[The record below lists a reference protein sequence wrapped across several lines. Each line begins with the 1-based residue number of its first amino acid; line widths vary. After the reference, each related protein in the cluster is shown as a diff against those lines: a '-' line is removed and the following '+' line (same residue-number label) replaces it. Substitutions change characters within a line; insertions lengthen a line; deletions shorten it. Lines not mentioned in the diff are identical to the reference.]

1 MPAAFRTND
10 AGHLEIDGCDVV
22 ALAEEFGAPLWV
34 ISESTVRDNY
44 RRLRDAFRR
53 VYEAT
58 DVLYATKANPQPA
71 IIAAV
76 LAEGALV
83 DAVTLGH
90 LKLILRAGGTPD
102 RIVFNGNSKTEE
114 ELHFALDNRVAVIN
128 VDSLEEMQ
136 LIAGLQPV
144 TATVPQQVCLR
155 IAVDNTRLMAED
167 PILAKSDWLGKFG
180 MDPADALAAAEIAL
194 AHPGI
199 ALAGLHNHLG
209 FSAYGTPYT
218 PQLDVVRH
226 ERCVEQT
233 LDVARSIREEHGHR
247 LAILN
252 MGGGYRVGNPAG
264 YGPGALTEFPTAEDY
279 AMAVAG
285 TARELCAEWDLGTPR
300 LILEAGGYLVT
311 DAVALLAR
319 VGVKK
324 TRRAGGE
331 TREWA
336 SIENTSGYHFVRRL
350 MFRFHHEVV
359 VANRMN
365 DAADTRVSIS
375 GPICA
380 DDDVADEALLP
391 ALRRGD
397 LIAVLDNGS
406 YCEAVTSDYCAV
418 PIPPAVMVSEGRS
431 ALTRKRETADDI
443 VARFDVPE
451 WLTT

>member
-10 AGHLEIDGCDVV
+10 AGHLEIDGRDAVE
-22 ALAEEFGAPLWV
+22 LADEFGAPLWV
-34 ISESTVRDNY
+34 ISESTIRANY
-44 RRLRDAFRR
+44 RRLRDAFHRI
-53 VYEAT
+53 YPGTE
-58 DVLYATKANPQPA
+58 VLYATKANPQPA

-76 LAEGALV
+76 LEEGAMV

-102 RIVFNGNSKTEE
+102 RIVFNGNAKTDE
-114 ELHFALDNRVAVIN
+114 ELRFALDHRVGVIN
-128 VDSLEEMQ
+128 VDSLDEMER
-136 LIAGLQPV
+136 LAELQPRS
-144 TATVPQQVCLR
+144 AAPQPVCLR
-155 IAVDNTRLMAED
+155 VAVDNARLLAED
-167 PILAKSDWLGKFG
+167 PLLAKADWLGKFG
-180 MDPADALAAAEIAL
+180 MDPEDARAAAAVAL
-194 AHPGI
+194 SHPGI
-199 ALAGLHNHLG
+199 ELAGLHNHLG
-209 FSAYGTPYT
+209 FSAYGTPYSSE
-218 PQLDVVRH
+218 LDVRRH

-233 LDVARSIREEHGHR
+233 LEVARSIREDHDHR

-264 YGPGALTEFPTAEDY
+264 YGPGALTDFPTADDY

-285 TARELCAEWDLGTPR
+285 TAKELCAEWDLGQPR

-319 VGVKK
+319 VGMKK
-324 TRRAGGE
+324 VRRAGGE
-331 TREWA
+331 ERAWA

-359 VANRMN
+359 VANRMR
-365 DAADTRVSIS
+365 DEADTRVSIS

-380 DDDVADEALLP
+380 DDDVASDMLLP
-391 ALRRGD
+391 ELRRGD
-397 LIAVLDNGS
+397 LLAILDNGS

-418 PIPPAVMVSEGRS
+418 PIPPSVMVSNGRA
-431 ALTRKRETADDI
+431 ALTRRRETADDI

-451 WLTT
+451 WLTA

>member
-1 MPAAFRTND
+1 MPAAFRTTD

-22 ALAEEFGAPLWV
+22 ALADEFGAPLWV

-53 VYEAT
+53 VYAAT

-76 LAEGALV
+76 LQEGALV

-114 ELHFALDNRVAVIN
+114 EVRFALDRRVAVIN

-136 LIAGLQPV
+136 MIASLQPV

-167 PILAKSDWLGKFG
+167 PELAKSDWLGKFG

-209 FSAYGTPYT
+209 FSAYGTPYS
-218 PQLDVVRH
+218 PRLDVVRH

-264 YGPGALTEFPTAEDY
+264 YGPGALTEFPTADDY
-279 AMAVAG
+279 AMAVGG
-285 TARELCAEWDLGTPR
+285 TAKELCAEWDLGTPR

-311 DAVALLAR
+311 DAVVLLAR
-319 VGVKK
+319 VGLQEDAARRRRGPRVGLDREHVRLPLRPPADVPVPPRGRGGEPHARRRRHARLDLRPDLRRRRRRRRGPAAGAAARRPD
-324 TRRAGGE
+324 RRARQRLVLRGG
-331 TREWA
+331 
-336 SIENTSGYHFVRRL
+336 HVRL
-350 MFRFHHEVV
+350 
-359 VANRMN
+359 
-365 DAADTRVSIS
+365 
-375 GPICA
+375 
-380 DDDVADEALLP
+380 
-391 ALRRGD
+391 LRRPD
-397 LIAVLDNGS
+397 
-406 YCEAVTSDYCAV
+406 
-418 PIPPAVMVSEGRS
+418 PARRDGVGGPRRDH
-431 ALTRKRETADDI
+431 ATARD
-443 VARFDVPE
+443 RR
-451 WLTT
+451 

>member
-1 MPAAFRTND
+1 MPDAFRTNE

-22 ALAEEFGAPLWV
+22 DLAERYGAPLWV
-34 ISESTVRDNY
+34 ISESTVRANY

-71 IIAAV
+71 IIAAT

-114 ELHFALDNRVAVIN
+114 ELRFALDRRLRVIN
-128 VDSLEEMQ
+128 VDSLEEME
-136 LIAGLQPV
+136 LIADLQPRE
-144 TATVPQQVCLR
+144 AAPQPVCLR

-167 PILAKSDWLGKFG
+167 PELAKSDWLGKFG
-180 MDPADALAAAEIAL
+180 MDPEDALRAAEIAL
-194 AHPGI
+194 AHPGLE
-199 ALAGLHNHLG
+199 LAGLHNHLG
-209 FSAYGTPYT
+209 FSAYGTPYS
-218 PQLDVVRH
+218 PRLDVVRH

-233 LDVARSIREEHGHR
+233 LEVARDIRGQYGHR
-247 LAILN
+247 LQVLN
-252 MGGGYRVGNPAG
+252 MGGGYRVGNPDG
-264 YGPGALTEFPTAEDY
+264 YGPGRLTEFPSAEDY
-279 AMAVAG
+279 AMAVGG
-285 TARELCAEWDLGTPR
+285 TAKELCAEWDLGTPR

-311 DAVALLAR
+311 DAVVLLAR
-319 VGVKK
+319 VGVQK

-331 TREWA
+331 SRAWA

-359 VANRMN
+359 VANRMR
-365 DAADTRVSIS
+365 DEADTPVSIC

-380 DDDVADEALLP
+380 DDDVAEGAVLP
-391 ALRRGD
+391 VLRRGD
-397 LIAVLDNGS
+397 LLAVLDNGS

-418 PIPPAVMVSEGRS
+418 PIPPSVMVSNGRA
-431 ALTRKRETADDI
+431 ALTRRRETADDI

-451 WLTT
+451 WLSA

>member
-1 MPAAFRTND
+1 
-10 AGHLEIDGCDVV
+10 
-22 ALAEEFGAPLWV
+22 
-34 ISESTVRDNY
+34 
-44 RRLRDAFRR
+44 
-53 VYEAT
+53 VYGAT

-71 IIAAV
+71 IIAAT

-114 ELHFALDNRVAVIN
+114 ELRFALERRVRVIN
-128 VDSLEEMQ
+128 VDSLEEME
-136 LIAGLQPV
+136 LIAGLQPRD
-144 TATVPQQVCLR
+144 AAPQPVCLR

-167 PILAKSDWLGKFG
+167 PELAKSDWLGKFG
-180 MDPADALAAAEIAL
+180 MDPEDALAAAALAL

-199 ALAGLHNHLG
+199 ELAGLHNHLG
-209 FSAYGTPYT
+209 FSAYGTPYS
-218 PQLDVVRH
+218 PRLDVVRH

-233 LDVARSIREEHGHR
+233 LEVARDIREQHGHR

-252 MGGGYRVGNPAG
+252 MGGGYRVGNPDG
-264 YGPGALTEFPTAEDY
+264 YGPGRLTEFPSADDY
-279 AMAVAG
+279 AMAVGG
-285 TARELCAEWDLGTPR
+285 TAKELCAEWDLGTPR

-311 DAVALLAR
+311 DAVVLLAR
-319 VGVKK
+319 VGVQK
-324 TRRAGGE
+324 TRRAGDE
-331 TREWA
+331 RRAWA

-359 VANRMN
+359 VANRMQ
-365 DAADTRVSIS
+365 DEADTPVSIS

-380 DDDVADEALLP
+380 DDDVADGVVLP

-397 LIAVLDNGS
+397 LLAILDNGS

-418 PIPPAVMVSEGRS
+418 PIPPSVMVSDGRA
-431 ALTRKRETADDI
+431 ALTRRRETADDI

-451 WLTT
+451 WLTA

>member
-1 MPAAFRTND
+1 MPDAFRTND

-22 ALAEEFGAPLWV
+22 ELADRFGAPLWV
-34 ISESTVRDNY
+34 ISESTVRANY

-76 LAEGALV
+76 LDEGALV

-114 ELHFALDNRVAVIN
+114 ELRFALDRRVRVIN
-128 VDSLEEMQ
+128 VDSLEELE
-136 LIAGLQPV
+136 LIAALQPR
-144 TATVPQQVCLR
+144 TAEPQPVCLR
-155 IAVDNTRLMAED
+155 IAVDNTRLMEED
-167 PILAKSDWLGKFG
+167 PELAKSDWLGKFG
-180 MDPADALAAAEIAL
+180 MDPGDALEAAALAL
-194 AHPGI
+194 EHPGLE
-199 ALAGLHNHLG
+199 LAGLHNHLG

-218 PQLDVVRH
+218 PRLDVVRH

-233 LDVARSIREEHGHR
+233 LEVAKAIREQHDHR

-252 MGGGYRVGNPAG
+252 MGGGYRVGNPEG
-264 YGPGALTEFPTAEDY
+264 YGPGRLTEFPSAEDY
-279 AMAVAG
+279 AMAIGG
-285 TARELCAEWDLGTPR
+285 TAKELCAEWDLGTPR
-300 LILEAGGYLVT
+300 LILEAGGYLVS
-311 DAVALLAR
+311 DAIALLAR
-319 VGVKK
+319 VGVRK
-324 TRRAGGE
+324 TRRAGGD

-336 SIENTSGYHFVRRL
+336 SIENTSAYHFVRRL

-359 VANRMN
+359 VANRMH
-365 DAADTRVSIS
+365 DEADTPVSIS

-397 LIAVLDNGS
+397 LIAILDNGS

-418 PIPPAVMVSEGRS
+418 PIPPSVMVSDGRA
-431 ALTRKRETADDI
+431 ALTRRRETADDI

-451 WLTT
+451 WLTA

>member
-1 MPAAFRTND
+1 MPYAFRTNE

-22 ALAEEFGAPLWV
+22 DLAERYGAPLWV
-34 ISESTVRDNY
+34 ISESTVRANY

-53 VYEAT
+53 VYAAT

-76 LAEGALV
+76 LQEGALV

-114 ELHFALDNRVAVIN
+114 EVRFALDRRIAVIN

-136 LIAGLQPV
+136 MIASLQPV

-167 PILAKSDWLGKFG
+167 PELAKSDWLGKFG

-209 FSAYGTPYT
+209 FSAYGTPYS
-218 PQLDVVRH
+218 PRLDVLRH

-264 YGPGALTEFPTAEDY
+264 YGPGALTEFPTADDY
-279 AMAVAG
+279 AMAVGG
-285 TARELCAEWDLGTPR
+285 TAKELCAEWDLGTPR

-319 VGVKK
+319 VGLKK
-324 TRRAGGE
+324 TR
-331 TREWA
+331 
-336 SIENTSGYHFVRRL
+336 
-350 MFRFHHEVV
+350 
-359 VANRMN
+359 
-365 DAADTRVSIS
+365 
-375 GPICA
+375 
-380 DDDVADEALLP
+380 
-391 ALRRGD
+391 
-397 LIAVLDNGS
+397 
-406 YCEAVTSDYCAV
+406 
-418 PIPPAVMVSEGRS
+418 
-431 ALTRKRETADDI
+431 
-443 VARFDVPE
+443 
-451 WLTT
+451 

>member
-1 MPAAFRTND
+1 MPDAFRTND

-22 ALAEEFGAPLWV
+22 DLVERFGAPLWV
-34 ISESTVRDNY
+34 ISESTVRANY

-53 VYEAT
+53 VYGAT

-71 IIAAV
+71 IIAAT

-114 ELHFALDNRVAVIN
+114 ELRFALERRVGVIN
-128 VDSLEEMQ
+128 VDSLEEME
-136 LIAGLQPV
+136 LIAQLQPP
-144 TATVPQQVCLR
+144 TAPPQPVCLR

-167 PILAKSDWLGKFG
+167 PELAKSDWLGKFG
-180 MDPADALAAAEIAL
+180 MDPPDALEASAIAL
-194 AHPGI
+194 GHPGLE
-199 ALAGLHNHLG
+199 LAGLHNHLG
-209 FSAYGTPYT
+209 FSAYGTPYS
-218 PQLDVVRH
+218 PRLDVVRH

-233 LDVARSIREEHGHR
+233 LEVAKQIREQHDHQ

-252 MGGGYRVGNPAG
+252 MGGGYRVGNPEG
-264 YGPGALTEFPTAEDY
+264 YGPGRLTEFPSADDY
-279 AMAVAG
+279 AMAIGG
-285 TARELCAEWDLGTPR
+285 TAKELLAEWDLGTPR
-300 LILEAGGYLVT
+300 LILEAGGYLVS
-311 DAVALLAR
+311 DAIALLAR
-319 VGVKK
+319 VGLRK
-324 TRRAGGE
+324 TRSAGGE

-359 VANRMN
+359 VANRMR
-365 DAADTRVSIS
+365 DEADTRVSIS

-380 DDDVADEALLP
+380 DDDVADNALLP

-397 LIAVLDNGS
+397 LIAILDNGS

-418 PIPPAVMVSEGRS
+418 PIPPSVMVRDGRA
-431 ALTRKRETADDI
+431 ALTRRRETADDI

-451 WLTT
+451 WLTA

>member
-1 MPAAFRTND
+1 
-10 AGHLEIDGCDVV
+10 V
-22 ALAEEFGAPLWV
+22 
-34 ISESTVRDNY
+34 
-44 RRLRDAFRR
+44 
-53 VYEAT
+53 
-58 DVLYATKANPQPA
+58 PQP
-71 IIAAV
+71 
-76 LAEGALV
+76 L
-83 DAVTLGH
+83 
-90 LKLILRAGGTPD
+90 
-102 RIVFNGNSKTEE
+102 
-114 ELHFALDNRVAVIN
+114 
-128 VDSLEEMQ
+128 
-136 LIAGLQPV
+136 
-144 TATVPQQVCLR
+144 CLR

-167 PILAKSDWLGKFG
+167 PELAKSDWLGKFG
-180 MDPADALAAAEIAL
+180 MDPAVAMAAAEIAL
-194 AHPGI
+194 EHPGL

-209 FSAYGTPYT
+209 FSADGTPYS
-218 PQLDVVRH
+218 PRLDVMRH

-233 LDVARSIREEHGHR
+233 LDVARSIREEHGQR

-264 YGPGALTEFPTAEDY
+264 YGPGALTEFPTAGDY

-285 TARELCAEWDLGTPR
+285 TAKELCAEWDLGTPR

-311 DAVALLAR
+311 DAVALIAR

-331 TREWA
+331 EREWA

-359 VANRMN
+359 VANRMR

-380 DDDVADEALLP
+380 DDDVADEVLLP

-397 LIAVLDNGS
+397 LIAILDNGS

-418 PIPPAVMVSEGRS
+418 PIPPAVMVSEGRA

-451 WLTT
+451 WLTA